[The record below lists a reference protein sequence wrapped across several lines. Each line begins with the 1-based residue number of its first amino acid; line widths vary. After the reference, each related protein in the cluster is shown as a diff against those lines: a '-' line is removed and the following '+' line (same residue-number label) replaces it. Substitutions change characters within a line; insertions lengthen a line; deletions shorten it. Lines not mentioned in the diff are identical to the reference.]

1 MNVKR
6 HSDGDSAFVDTK
18 GDSSI
23 ETKPRKSSK
32 RARKDCNEDIEDI
45 HKSLWKPDNWETVL
59 ENIRLMRKN
68 RDAPVDSMG
77 AEKCADQDA
86 PPKVNFEILKIKR
99 LN

>member
-6 HSDGDSAFVDTK
+6 HSDCDSAYVNTK
-18 GDSSI
+18 GDSPG
-23 ETKPRKSSK
+23 EVKPSKSSK
-32 RARKDCNEDIEDI
+32 RTKKDCNEDIEDI

-59 ENIRLMRKN
+59 ENVRLMRRN

-86 PPKVNFEILKIKR
+86 PPKVNIEIF
-99 LN
+99 